1 MTELSRCHPSP
12 SSPPMGTGLHRRAW
26 RAHMGWPLASWQ
38 SAGSKGMWVESYC
51 CCRAFNRADGG
62 LPHVPSFTSGWRH
75 MAKKKKK
82 INRVFSPQNLVTS
95 LEAPSLY
102 LPDFSTAAAA
112 TANQGKG
119 QGTKW
124 RTLVPCVTSNPE
136 LPGRIPDMSRK
147 ENCCRV
153 WSPNTFSGL
162 L

>member
-26 RAHMGWPLASWQ
+26 RAHVGWPLATWQ
-38 SAGSKGMWVESYC
+38 STESKGMRVERYC

-62 LPHVPSFTSGWRH
+62 RPHVPSFTSGWRH
-75 MAKKKKK
+75 MAKKIKNKEGILTTK
-82 INRVFSPQNLVTS
+82 LLLTS
-95 LEAPSLY
+95 LKAPSLY

-119 QGTKW
+119 QGTRW
-124 RTLVPCVTSNPE
+124 RTLVPFVTSNPE
-136 LPGRIPDMSRK
+136 LPERIPDMSKK
-147 ENCCRV
+147 ENCHSV

>member
-38 SAGSKGMWVESYC
+38 SAESKGMWVESYC

-82 INRVFSPQNLVTS
+82 NKEGILTTKLSYKFRGTITLFTWFFNSSSSNSKPRQRPGHKVKNAGS
-95 LEAPSLY
+95 LCHQQPRTPRKDSWHEQERKL
-102 LPDFSTAAAA
+102 LPCLKS
-112 TANQGKG
+112 
-119 QGTKW
+119 
-124 RTLVPCVTSNPE
+124 
-136 LPGRIPDMSRK
+136 
-147 ENCCRV
+147 
-153 WSPNTFSGL
+153 
-162 L
+162 